1 MENVITMINNAVN
14 VFQFQTDLLPLQ
26 YSNYCLSMEYTCIN
40 IMCVI
45 TMKQLN
51 KMTDVSYQM
60 TLGGAFV
67 YVCENLEKRSH

>member
-26 YSNYCLSMEYTCIN
+26 YSNYCLSIEYTCIN

>member
-26 YSNYCLSMEYTCIN
+26 YSNYCLSIEYTCIN
-40 IMCVI
+40 FMCVI